1 MNPQRGHTD
10 DVLPRDMHDK
20 VAHLQQ
26 RWFAAAG
33 SSCLLT
39 LNTTPVAPT
48 DNVRRG
54 SIRPFSAN
62 MCKYVLMIN
71 LRTQHRTTGGTPR
84 SARKGQLRLLRS
96 GGVLQSLPERPLDP
110 RIDAATPWTAIRRRG
125 SRRVLLV
132 PCSRFSRFSFFL
144 NYI

>member
-1 MNPQRGHTD
+1 MNPQRGLTD
-10 DVLPRDMHDK
+10 DVLIRDMHDN

-39 LNTTPVAPT
+39 LNTTTVAPT

-54 SIRPFSAN
+54 SFRPFSAN
-62 MCKYVLMIN
+62 PCKHVLMTS
-71 LRTQHRTTGGTPR
+71 LHTQHRTTGGTPR

-96 GGVLQSLPERPLDP
+96 GGVP
-110 RIDAATPWTAIRRRG
+110 
-125 SRRVLLV
+125 
-132 PCSRFSRFSFFL
+132 
-144 NYI
+144 